1 MSQEIV
7 FKEDE
12 GKQGYRSCRIYGRF
26 ESEICVCHDVYR
38 ISNQLY
44 RLIAQVNG
52 ENERGI
58 LNVDTQVLLR
68 NAYY

>member
-1 MSQEIV
+1 MYKRQ
-7 FKEDE
+7 
-12 GKQGYRSCRIYGRF
+12 IYGRF
-26 ESEICVCHDVYR
+26 ESEICVCRDVYR

-44 RLIAQVNG
+44 RLVVQVNG
-52 ENERGI
+52 ENEREI

>member
-1 MSQEIV
+1 MIV

-26 ESEICVCHDVYR
+26 ESEIFVCRDVYR

-52 ENERGI
+52 ENER
-58 LNVDTQVLLR
+58 
-68 NAYY
+68 